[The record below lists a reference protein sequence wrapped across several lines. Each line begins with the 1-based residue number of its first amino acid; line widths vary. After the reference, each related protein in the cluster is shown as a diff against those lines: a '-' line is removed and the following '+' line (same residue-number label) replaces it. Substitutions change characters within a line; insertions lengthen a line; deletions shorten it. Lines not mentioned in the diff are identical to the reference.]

1 MKLIKEDDK
10 LFHFQTPDGE
20 FKVVKK
26 GLSKVALD
34 KINQIKSAG
43 EPQKFADGGEAHPLD
58 PDKTK
63 DFVKGYAPS
72 SNDQAMSQAVQH
84 PINALSKV
92 LHFKNGGEVPH
103 YFDGTPP
110 GGVPFPDNSTPTQT
124 VAQNDAQYDIPPQ
137 VGESDPINPGMPP
150 VSSDRAPASVD
161 PVEAPSD
168 LYSSVGSFLGDKVIG
183 GTARGLSQLGHTV
196 LDPLG
201 RLTQGVEKGL
211 GMDAPA
217 SQADPSAT
225 VAKTPDQIKAEI
237 AAFGNPSGAKTP
249 AAPDYAS
256 QLSGSIND
264 YGKQAQN
271 LAQIQSQ
278 GAAANADAVNKYMQT
293 GADYLKTAQDS
304 QQQLMNEN
312 AQLSKDVQN
321 GHIDPNHFINN
332 QSTAS
337 KISTTLGILFSG
349 LGAGA
354 HGTNMAVNI
363 LQDHINKD
371 IDAQKSDLGNKQNL
385 LTQNLHR
392 LGNMQA
398 ATAATQ
404 AQNYAMLQGQIMKQA
419 YQDGSAGALAQAK
432 MATDS
437 LQMKMAPLTM
447 QLSQYQAQRQLMSR
461 NDIDPMTKAMM
472 LGGPSTPM
480 GKMYMQQAQ
489 QKQQTDKTMAD
500 YDQAAKDVSNPKYLF
515 RKSPAEKDLSVQA
528 MGPLH
533 KNLGLRGEAL
543 QHAGSA
549 YVPSLLGKVTGDN
562 DLMRGHLFNMSNT
575 IPLSPTA
582 SPTQGAGLSDEGDE

>member
-1 MKLIKEDDK
+1 MKLVKEDDK
-10 LFHFQTPDGE
+10 LYHFETPDGG

-26 GLSKVALD
+26 GLSKTAQD
-34 KINQIKSAG
+34 KINKIKEMCSGGAV
-43 EPQKFADGGEAHPLD
+43 QKMSDGGDVHPLD

-63 DFVKGYAPS
+63 DFVKGYQPS
-72 SNDQAMSQAVQH
+72 PSDQAATQAVQH

-92 LHFKNGGEVPH
+92 LHLAS
-103 YFDGTPP
+103 GTPN
-110 GGVPFPDNSTPTQT
+110 GDVGQT
-124 VAQNDAQYDIPPQ
+124 LAQNDAQYDMPPQ
-137 VGESDPINPGMPP
+137 VGEEDPINPGTPP
-150 VSSDRAPASVD
+150 VSADRAPASVD
-161 PVEAPSD
+161 PSTQLTDP
-168 LYSSVGSFLGDKVIG
+168 YSSVGSFLGDKVIG
-183 GTARGLSQLGHTV
+183 GAVRGLGQLGHAV

-211 GMDAPA
+211 GMDSPETSLAT
-217 SQADPSAT
+217 SAT
-225 VAKTPDQIKAEI
+225 TQKTPDQIKAEI
-237 AAFGNPSGAKTP
+237 AAQGAGGGTQSALPDYTSGLSGAI
-249 AAPDYAS
+249 
-256 QLSGSIND
+256 GD

-278 GAAANADAVNKYMQT
+278 GAAANAQAVQSYMKT

-312 AQLSKDVQN
+312 AQLSKDVAN
-321 GHIDPNHFINN
+321 GHIDPNHFVNN
-332 QSTAS
+332 QSTAG

-371 IDAQKSDLGNKQNL
+371 IDAQKADLGNKQNL
-385 LTQNLHR
+385 LTQNFHR
-392 LGNMQA
+392 LGNLQA

-489 QKQQTDKTMAD
+489 QQQQTQKTMAD
-500 YDQAAKDVSNPKYLF
+500 FDQAAKDKGTLKYLL
-515 RKSPAEKDLSVQA
+515 RDSPAQKALAVDA

-533 KNLGLRGEAL
+533 KNIGLRGESL
-543 QHAGSA
+543 EHASTA
-549 YVPSLLGKVTGDN
+549 YTPSLLGKFTGDN
-562 DLMRGHLFNMSNT
+562 NLTRGHLFNMSNT
-575 IPLSPTA
+575 IPLSPMA
-582 SPTQGAGLSDEGDE
+582 SPATGMTNDEGDE